1 MCLTL
6 KEKKLGQLL
15 KKDTDEPPAGG
26 SFFYNYSFGLHF
38 YFMSNSRRSFLR
50 GAALTSVAL
59 SMPFKNKLMAMAV
72 KSKPFGLQLWSVK
85 QALYKDT
92 LGVLKQIASNGYKTI
107 EGFEG
112 DLGLFWGMKHTEL
125 KKVMDD
131 LGMNF
136 ISSHCEHTD
145 DLKSFEL
152 KVAQASEIGMKY
164 LICPHKGAQ
173 PSIENYKKFAD
184 EFNTCGEIAK
194 KHGIRFAYHNHDYSF
209 VPMNGIMPQ
218 DVMMKNT
225 DPAMVDFE
233 MDLYWTRV
241 AGIDPLA
248 YMDKFPNRF
257 KLVHV
262 KDLVKT
268 NTPVG
273 HESCIIGKGT
283 IDYKLLLPEVA
294 KRGVQHMIV
303 EQEDYTG
310 TNELDAAKVDAAYVK
325 TLNW

>member
-1 MCLTL
+1 
-6 KEKKLGQLL
+6 
-15 KKDTDEPPAGG
+15 
-26 SFFYNYSFGLHF
+26 
-38 YFMSNSRRSFLR
+38 MSNSRRSFLR

-59 SMPFKNKLMAMAV
+59 SIPFKNELMAMAAN
-72 KSKPFGLQLWSVK
+72 SKPFALQLWSVK
-85 QALYKDT
+85 MALYKDT
-92 LGVLKQIASNGYKTI
+92 MGVLKQIAANGYKKI
-107 EGFEG
+107 ESFEG
-112 DLGLFWGMKHTEL
+112 PKGMFWGMKNTEF

-131 LGMNF
+131 LGMNMF
-136 ISSHCEHTD
+136 STHCNETGD
-145 DLKSFEL
+145 FKSFEQ
-152 KVAQASEIGMKY
+152 KAAAAGEIGLKY
-164 LICPHKGAQ
+164 IICAYKGPQ
-173 PSIENYKKFAD
+173 KTLDNFKQFAD

-209 VPMNGIMPQ
+209 VPMNGIVPQ

-262 KDLVKT
+262 KDLVKA
-268 NTPVG
+268 NTPEG
-273 HESCIIGKGT
+273 HESCVIGKGT
-283 IDYKLLLPEVA
+283 IDYKTLLPEVA
-294 KRGVQHMIV
+294 KRGVKHMIV
-303 EQEDYTG
+303 EQEHYTG
-310 TNELDAAKVDAAYVK
+310 SNELDAARDDAAYMK